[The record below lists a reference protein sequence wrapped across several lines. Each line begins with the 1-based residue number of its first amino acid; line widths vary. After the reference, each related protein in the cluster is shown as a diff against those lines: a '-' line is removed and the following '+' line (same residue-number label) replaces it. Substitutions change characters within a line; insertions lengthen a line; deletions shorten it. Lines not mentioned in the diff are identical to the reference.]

1 MIWNNAIDNFVTPL
15 DTIDSDRI
23 VGIKCT
29 FANCRPLFILAVYLP
44 SSNHALEEFKEC
56 LDYLWALYD
65 FLSADGFV
73 ILLGEFNGDLGNSL
87 GDKGKKEPND
97 RGLLL
102 LDFANFF
109 NICPVN
115 LLKQCKGPLE
125 SFNSHCGRYHSALDY
140 IFLPNCLLNDID
152 SPETFYQD
160 VDNTSDHL
168 PILVNLKFS
177 ERLAID
183 LDCYNH
189 FGSGAKRKIHWSNFS
204 HETINVKYVT
214 PLLVDLT
221 DFDISES
228 NDTETVTK
236 TITNLLLKHS
246 YSLSSPGSNRNRK
259 RKHGVYVRLPDD
271 VKVARSQC
279 KIAFSFWKQ
288 DQFSVN
294 SIVHDNYR
302 SKRKD
307 YRLALRNFLNHLEV
321 DRVKKLCAA
330 AETDEKLF
338 WKLLKGQRSSSQM
351 SAFLVNGAFIT
362 EENDIRDMWAD
373 HFEVLGTPTVSF
385 NFDNEFANSISTH
398 VQNIFQNYIN
408 DPTGALNE
416 PLTYEEV
423 AGVCSNL
430 KPGVSGV
437 SLDYEHVGYAG
448 PPLWRLLFHLYQQF
462 F

>member
-1 MIWNNAIDNFVTPL
+1 M
-15 DTIDSDRI
+15 
-23 VGIKCT
+23 
-29 FANCRPLFILAVYLP
+29 
-44 SSNHALEEFKEC
+44 
-56 LDYLWALYD
+56 
-65 FLSADGFV
+65 
-73 ILLGEFNGDLGNSL
+73 
-87 GDKGKKEPND
+87 
-97 RGLLL
+97 

-125 SFNSHCGRYHSALDY
+125 SFNSHCGRYHSTLDY
-140 IFLPNCLLNDID
+140 IFLPNCLLNNID
-152 SPETFYQD
+152 SPETFDQD

-168 PILVNLKFS
+168 LILVNLKFS

-189 FGSGAKRKIHWSNFS
+189 FGSGAEREIHWSNFS

-221 DFDISES
+221 DFDMSES

-236 TITNLLLKHS
+236 IITNLLLKHS

-279 KIAFSFWKQ
+279 KIAFDFWKQ
-288 DQFSVN
+288 
-294 SIVHDNYR
+294 
-302 SKRKD
+302 D

-351 SAFLVNGAFIT
+351 TAFLVNGAFIT

-373 HFEVLGTPTVSF
+373 HFEVLGTPTVTF

-398 VQNIFQNYIN
+398 VQNIFQNCIN

-448 PPLWRLLFHLYQQF
+448 PPHWRLLFHLYQQF
-462 F
+462 FENFSVSKFLKTGIILPLFKSKGAKANNKDNYRGITLFPTLCKIYEMILLNRLEKFAANNK